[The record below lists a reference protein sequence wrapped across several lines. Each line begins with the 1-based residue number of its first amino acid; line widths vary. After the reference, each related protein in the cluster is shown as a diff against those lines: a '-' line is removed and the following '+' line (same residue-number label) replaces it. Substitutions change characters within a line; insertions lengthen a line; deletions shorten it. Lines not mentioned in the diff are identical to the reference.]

1 MDFHPIDC
9 VQQHLMCPLAFTL
22 TMAEQVVAA
31 VPAVL
36 SAILWII
43 VLLSVCSIVYWTYL
57 IVFAARN
64 YESPPLE
71 HGPDAVQVRLLTVD
85 AERIVQKSVDAIP
98 EEITDRHV
106 IAETPMDIEGATV
119 HVVPETFKCEAIRKG
134 RALEWAR
141 RNVPCE
147 REYVLYLDEDSLM
160 RDFSG
165 IPDVDVIQF
174 RERPRRSRSLLTYL
188 AEIFRMGFQV
198 EQRAFPSLSV
208 PLYAWGGGIAVRK
221 ELEDWITWE
230 KKTMIEDTTFVWDA
244 AASDDLDFAIADAK
258 FDTQAPPT
266 VRAMISQRSR
276 WLAGSQ
282 AESHLLSPLY
292 RLLTTV
298 RNLAWALS
306 PAVPFLTFV
315 PFFIPG
321 TILYETAFQV
331 LSIGVFSFVL
341 VWSVLGIAY
350 YDESLL
356 VGVTLVILTPIVSLL
371 HSLGAFVGFVS
382 PPTDFAVTR
391 KVKPELVET
400 KEREVEGD

>member
-1 MDFHPIDC
+1 MQA
-9 VQQHLMCPLAFTL
+9 VQQHLMRALASVL
-22 TMAEQVVAA
+22 AMEQQVIAA
-31 VPAVL
+31 MPVII

-43 VLLSVCSIVYWTYL
+43 VLLSFFSISYWTYL
-57 IVFAARN
+57 MVFVARN
-64 YESPPLE
+64 YDYPTPE
-71 HGPDAVQVRLLTVD
+71 HDVSSAQVRILTVD

-98 EEITDRHV
+98 DAITDRHV
-106 IAETPMDIEGATV
+106 IAEKPIDIEGATV
-119 HVVPETFKCEAIRKG
+119 HVVPESFECEAIRKG
-134 RALEWAR
+134 RALEWGR
-141 RNVPCE
+141 RNIPCE
-147 REYVLYLDEDSLM
+147 KEFVLYLDEDSLM
-160 RDFSG
+160 TEFQG
-165 IPDVDVIQF
+165 IPDGDVIQF
-174 RERPRRSRSLLTYL
+174 RERPQRSRSFVTYL

-208 PLYAWGGGIAVRK
+208 PLYAWGGGIAIRK
-221 ELEDWITWE
+221 DLEDWITWE
-230 KKTMIEDTTFVWDA
+230 KNTMIEDTTFVWNA
-244 AASDDLDFAIADAK
+244 AAMGDVDFQIARAK

-282 AESHLLSPLY
+282 AEIGLLSPLY
-292 RLLTTV
+292 RLLTTA

-315 PFFIPG
+315 PLFVPG
-321 TILYETAFQV
+321 TIVFETAFQV
-331 LSIGVFSFVL
+331 VSVVVFTFVV
-341 VWSVLGIAY
+341 VWSILGVSY

-356 VGVTLVILTPIVSLL
+356 VGLVLLVLTPVVSLL

-400 KEREVEGD
+400 KEREVDGD